1 MSRWLGTRCKNFF
14 YAVAVFLFWIAVKP
28 LFRFRVTGRENLKPD
43 GQYIAVARHRS
54 YWDIPLVA
62 AAFGVVNKI
71 HFIARKGLLKDNRLV
86 RPILRTYTTI
96 IDRENF
102 GRDDFRRMLASM
114 KRERLIGLFPEGTT
128 RHQTDAKAGAVH
140 FASLTNKELLPVN
153 ISAEGSYPPKYPF
166 GFPKVT
172 VSIGKPFSVESLAAE
187 GSASGTRSEQVRE
200 MSERLMSRVDNA

>member
-1 MSRWLGTRCKNFF
+1 MARWLGTRCKNLF
-14 YAVAVFLFWIAVKP
+14 YAVAILLFWIAVKP
-28 LFRFRVTGRENLKPD
+28 LFRFRVVGRENVKPD

-62 AAFGVVNKI
+62 VAFGVVNKI

-86 RPILRTYTTI
+86 RPILRTYTTM
-96 IDRENF
+96 IDRESF
-102 GRDDFRRMLASM
+102 GRDDFRRMLESM

-128 RHQTDAKAGAVH
+128 RQRVDAKAGAVH
-140 FASLTNKELLPVN
+140 FASLTDKELLPVN

-172 VSIGKPFSVESLAAE
+172 VTIGVPVSVESLAAE
-187 GSASGTRSEQVRE
+187 SVTSGTRSEQYRE
-200 MSERLMSRVDNA
+200 LSERLMSRVDNA